1 MNRIIRVRNSP
12 DRKTMFSRALC
23 CYYFPVMTTENS
35 KLIAMG
41 IKTLRARKKADVF
54 TASKHLS
61 KKKKWHRS
69 TVSSVNMPLMVVVVV
84 LIIMSIR
91 VSSIPNNLKL
101 EILSADWAFVWLA
114 FLQPKPHNIM
124 LILSFIAW
132 ATNNPFVEV

>member
-1 MNRIIRVRNSP
+1 
-12 DRKTMFSRALC
+12 MFSRALC